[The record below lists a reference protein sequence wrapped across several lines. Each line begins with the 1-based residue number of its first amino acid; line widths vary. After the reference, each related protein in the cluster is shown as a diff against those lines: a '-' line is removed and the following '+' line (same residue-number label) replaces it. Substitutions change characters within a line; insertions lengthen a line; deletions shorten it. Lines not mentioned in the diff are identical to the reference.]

1 MYDEDYSIRPIDFD
15 SGSCYQM
22 SFIQG
27 ATTHQDDKNKPRTIC
42 MLMDLTDG
50 GFTTFAGSNVVLT
63 DTWYNLNP
71 ELEESVRWKIFHAD
85 SFPWWIDEGRFQA
98 FRFNDH
104 TQLSFFDSDL

>member
-85 SFPWWIDEGRFQA
+85 SF
-98 FRFNDH
+98 
-104 TQLSFFDSDL
+104 